1 MKPRRSSLFR
11 MREQSMDLNQ
21 GSSLY
26 HRKVTNTKN
35 PIVVKEKP
43 QILEEH
49 PVKDKSIPTRSWIFA
64 ILFLFVTV
72 SCTNFSWGVNRN
84 CNICFRELLTCLF
97 VNCLVV
103 L

>member
-49 PVKDKSIPTRSWIFA
+49 PVKDKSIPTIVMDICYSISFRHC
-64 ILFLFVTV
+64 L
-72 SCTNFSWGVNRN
+72 CTISAG
-84 CNICFRELLTCLF
+84 ELR
-97 VNCLVV
+97 
-103 L
+103 